1 MSKERARRRAER
13 EAQAATERHRRARER
28 ARRARVRAVQDRVT
42 SPLRRAAEP
51 SSALARQRR
60 RQNGV
65 LLAGLVAVNA
75 VVWLVW
81 LSWLLR
87 GAAIVLSLLAWPL
100 LLVVCFDRRS
110 TR

>member
-1 MSKERARRRAER
+1 MH
-13 EAQAATERHRRARER
+13 T
-28 ARRARVRAVQDRVT
+28 VRAWLTR
-42 SPLRRAAEP
+42 PLRSSGEP

-65 LLAGLVAVNA
+65 LLAGLVATNA
-75 VVWLVW
+75 VVWLIW
-81 LSWLLR
+81 PSWLLR
-87 GAAIVLSLLAWPL
+87 GSAIVLSLLAWPL